1 MAHPILRP
9 TFERRDERGLF
20 SEIVNGFSFAAVS
33 RGRMRAGAV
42 MGNHF
47 HKKTRIFFFLVSGS
61 AAVRTVDVATGAT
74 DAFPLAEGEGV
85 YLEPGESHS
94 IRYETES
101 EFLMLKSLAYDPTQ
115 PDTFP
120 YPVPNA

>member
-1 MAHPILRP
+1 MAHPILSP
-9 TFERRDERGLF
+9 TFERRDDRGLF
-20 SEIVNGFSFAAVS
+20 CEIVNGFSFAAVS

-47 HKKTRIFFFLVSGS
+47 HKKTRVFFFLVAGGAS
-61 AAVRTVDVATGAT
+61 VRTVDVATGAK
-74 DAFPLAEGEGV
+74 DAFRLSEGEGV

-94 IRYETES
+94 IRYETDS
-101 EFLMLKSLAYDPTQ
+101 EFLMLKSLPYDPKE

-120 YPVPNA
+120 YPVPDA

>member
-9 TFERRDERGLF
+9 TFERRDDRGLF
-20 SEIVNGFSFAAVS
+20 SEIVNGFSFAAAS
-33 RGRMRAGAV
+33 HGRMRAGAV

-47 HKKTRIFFFLVSGS
+47 HKRTRIFFFLVSGT
-61 AAVRTVDVATGAT
+61 AAVKTVDVGTGAT
-74 DAFPLAEGEGV
+74 DAFNLSEGEGV

-94 IRYETES
+94 IRYGSES
-101 EFLMLKSLAYDPTQ
+101 EFVMLKSLAYDPKE

-120 YPVPNA
+120 YPVPGA

>member
-9 TFERRDERGLF
+9 TFERRDDRGLF
-20 SEIVNGFSFAAVS
+20 SEIVNGFSFAAAS

-47 HKKTRIFFFLVSGS
+47 HKKTRIFFFLVAGRAS
-61 AAVRTVDVATGAT
+61 VKTVDVATGVT
-74 DAFPLAEGEGV
+74 DSFRLSEGEGV

-94 IRYETES
+94 IRYKTES
-101 EFLMLKSLAYDPTQ
+101 EFLMLKSLPYDPVD
-115 PDTFP
+115 PDTYE
-120 YPVPNA
+120 YPVED